1 MSYLSQFVLYAR
13 TAIEDPIRSRLQVVL
28 TKSGLSG
35 YQGSLCELVTVTVV
49 KKLGMSGNQDS
60 TCELVPATM
69 MKKSGLS
76 GNQGSSCELV
86 PVTMLSL

>member
-35 YQGSLCELVTVTVV
+35 YQGSLCELV
-49 KKLGMSGNQDS
+49 
-60 TCELVPATM
+60 PATM
-69 MKKSGLS
+69 MKKSGSS

-86 PVTMLSL
+86 LVTMLSL